1 MNKFGIAILLIVVL
15 NVTVS
20 FVEATPSLKAFR
32 MKELR
37 SATERAEGNCKKD
50 GERCDSKN
58 KCCPGS
64 ACNNWIWGLGV
75 PGSVRCRK
83 VTRKS

>member
-1 MNKFGIAILLIVVL
+1 
-15 NVTVS
+15 
-20 FVEATPSLKAFR
+20 
-32 MKELR
+32 
-37 SATERAEGNCKKD
+37 NCKKD

>member
-37 SATERAEGNCKKD
+37 SATERAEGKCRKKYQTCNPPK
-50 GERCDSKN
+50 R
-58 KCCPGS
+58 CCPEL
-64 ACNNWIWGLGV
+64 ACYRNFGDGILMCKE
-75 PGSVRCRK
+75 RLF
-83 VTRKS
+83 